1 MEIILSVAIAVLI
14 FVSIYFILL
23 LNDLRRTL
31 QEVYFML
38 RDLHK
43 DLNPI
48 LKNVE
53 DLTKNSNEFVEELNT
68 WAKELSSILGSMR
81 FGKKIFGFDGKVISV
96 LVPLIGLITRLVK
109 KKSSKEGGNKS

>member
-1 MEIILSVAIAVLI
+1 MEIFLSVAIAVLI

-31 QEVYFML
+31 QEVYLML
-38 RDLHK
+38 RDLHR

-53 DLTKNSNEFVEELNT
+53 DLTKNSSELIEELNK
-68 WAKELSSILGSMR
+68 WAQDLSSTLDHIKI
-81 FGKKIFGFDGKVISV
+81 GKKIFGLDAK
-96 LVPLIGLITRLVK
+96 LVSIFVPVVGLILRLIK
-109 KKSSKEGGNKS
+109 KKTSKEGGNKS